1 LRTHRSG
8 SHGASGG
15 QRAQA
20 LDGLRALA
28 AFGVML
34 FHFWVYTQ
42 PVGPGEPLTTFE
54 QHVWQSTRWGLLLFF
69 VLSGFLLY
77 RPWVRAALDSR
88 ERPRLGR
95 YLRSRAARIA
105 PAYYLALGGAF
116 LIGVLGSSPP
126 MRMPTDG
133 TAPLFLIFGQNFS
146 DHSLNTLDT
155 PMWTLPIEISF
166 YLVLPLI
173 GVAALR
179 VCQSRLH
186 QALVTAGLVAIG
198 VAWAHA
204 ASALWFYDVVLPQ
217 MLPFF
222 AFGMLVAVLIE
233 GRTLSVRLCRLLV
246 VAAAFAYC
254 VNLAVHTWAPSVA
267 TGLEDMPVALGFA
280 ALVAVGAAGE
290 WVPRLF
296 RLRVVVWLGVV
307 SYGTYLWHQPVMC
320 LLGGHD
326 LLPRDL
332 WVELVLVVPPT
343 LLIAWLSWRFVEKPA
358 LRWGRQRGEERRPR
372 RLRQAEAA
380 PGGDLAQP
388 AAAMAVAKQA

>member
-1 LRTHRSG
+1 MRTCSSG
-8 SHGASGG
+8 SDAASGG
-15 QRAQA
+15 ERAHG

-42 PVGPGEPLTTFE
+42 PVAPGAPLTTLG

-77 RPWVRAALDSR
+77 RPWVKAALGSG
-88 ERPRLGR
+88 ERPKLGR

-133 TAPLFLIFGQNFS
+133 TAPLFLVFGQNFS

-155 PMWTLPIEISF
+155 PMWTLPIEVSF
-166 YLVLPLI
+166 YLALPLI
-173 GVAALR
+173 GIAALR
-179 VCQSRLH
+179 VGNTRL
-186 QALVTAGLVAIG
+186 QQGLLTAGLVVIG
-198 VAWAHA
+198 VAWAHLA
-204 ASALWFYDVVLPQ
+204 TALWFYDVVLPQ

-233 GRTLSVRLCRLLV
+233 GRVIPARLCRLLV
-246 VAAAFAYC
+246 VAAAFAYL
-254 VNLAVHTWAPSVA
+254 VNLALHTWTPSVA
-267 TGLEDMPVALGFA
+267 NGLADMPVALGFA
-280 ALVAVGAAGE
+280 CLVAVGAAGE

-296 RLRVVVWLGVV
+296 RLRFVVWLGVV
-307 SYGTYLWHQPVMC
+307 SYGTYLWHQPLMC
-320 LLGGHD
+320 LLGGHG
-326 LLPRDL
+326 LLPRNL
-332 WVELVLVVPPT
+332 WVELALVWPLT
-343 LLIAWLSWRFVEKPA
+343 LLVAWLSWRFVERPA
-358 LRWGRQRGEERRPR
+358 LRWAHRRDEERRPR
-372 RLRQAEAA
+372 RSRQTEAA

-388 AAAMAVAKQA
+388 AAAMAAAKQA